1 MILMER
7 LENSSETFPIS
18 LTGPFRGSVPDW
30 ERLTG
35 KKQDITIIKI
45 KIFFYG
51 FVPVSA
57 KFLVY
62 LDILFIKNIGEGERS
77 APWGGSGRIFADRQN
92 RRMTMVGTPKKI
104 EQLRKVV
111 DPAKKALILTHDN
124 PDPDSI
130 AAGVG
135 WKFLLK
141 KHLGQESTV
150 AFGGIVGRAENQAM
164 IRNLKI
170 AITPLDAINFQ
181 DYAQVTLI
189 DTQPGT
195 GNNSLPDSILP
206 DVVIDHHPLRV
217 ETRGASFFDVR
228 ERVGASSSII
238 TSYLRESGLALPPR
252 LVTALYYGIK
262 SDTQDLGRVSSPLDL
277 DSYLFLFPNVQREPL
292 NRILHPKVSAEYFK
306 NLHRAFNKARI
317 HGSALVTSIGKVINP
332 DMVAE
337 VADML
342 LRHEGVEW
350 VLVTAIFE
358 KDLILSIRTSDI
370 TGGAGVLAQGIVRGI
385 GKAGGH
391 GMSAGGKVGIAGR
404 KTGELAEL
412 IRERFLKKVGG
423 LREPTEALV

>member
-1 MILMER
+1 
-7 LENSSETFPIS
+7 
-18 LTGPFRGSVPDW
+18 
-30 ERLTG
+30 
-35 KKQDITIIKI
+35 
-45 KIFFYG
+45 
-51 FVPVSA
+51 
-57 KFLVY
+57 
-62 LDILFIKNIGEGERS
+62 
-77 APWGGSGRIFADRQN
+77 
-92 RRMTMVGTPKKI
+92 MVGTPKKI